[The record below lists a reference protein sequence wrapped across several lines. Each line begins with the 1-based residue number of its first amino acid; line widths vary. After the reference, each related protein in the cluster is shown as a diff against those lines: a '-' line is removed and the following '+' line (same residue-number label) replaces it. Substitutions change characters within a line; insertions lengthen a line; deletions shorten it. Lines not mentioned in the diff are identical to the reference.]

1 MTMTS
6 SVTGAIVPRVVQFTL
21 DANAPPNLIRGYSAG
36 EILIGSQHVTRS
48 CIVTAQRLVT
58 EWAPANFSEL
68 SVGHLEAIFALEPD
82 VVLLGTGPT
91 QRFPAAPLRAAF
103 AARRIGLEAMALG
116 AACRTF
122 NVLVQEERRV
132 AAALFLS

>member
-1 MTMTS
+1 
-6 SVTGAIVPRVVQFTL
+6 VVQFTL
-21 DANAPPNLIRGYSAG
+21 DAGAPPNLIRGYSVA
-36 EILIGSQHVTRS
+36 EILIGSQRVTRS
-48 CIVTAQRLVT
+48 CIVTAQQLVT
-58 EWAPANFSEL
+58 EWAPASFAEL
-68 SVGHLEAIFALEPD
+68 SLDHLAAIFALEPD

-91 QRFPAAPLRAAF
+91 QRFPDAPLRGVF
-103 AARRIGLEAMALG
+103 AARRIGLEVMELG